1 MAYNISQ
8 PGNPVPEKIVVQKCA
23 GYQKRYRQYV
33 YIYICIY
40 WYAYMYKYSKGKVGY
55 PWESTRD
62 IYQHIPPIYGLY
74 NGFMEQ
80 YGVIFWE
87 KLLGYLPKG
96 TQLFPL
102 KYMYYMCKHKYIYIY
117 PTSSN
122 TTLWI
127 KNITHHH
134 IPSSSGTRN
143 LVTGS
148 TPTYQVWK
156 VGKTFVGHLSFGV
169 SVAFIGS
176 SWSFQNPSKIFD
188 IYDSW
193 SSWTLQLFKFLE

>member
-1 MAYNISQ
+1 M
-8 PGNPVPEKIVVQKCA
+8 
-23 GYQKRYRQYV
+23 

-117 PTSSN
+117 TQHLPTQHYESRTSPI
-122 TTLWI
+122 TTSHHPAEPGTWWLAPPQPIRFERSERLLLGTFRLAFLWRSLG
-127 KNITHHH
+127 HHD
-134 IPSSSGTRN
+134 
-143 LVTGS
+143 
-148 TPTYQVWK
+148 
-156 VGKTFVGHLSFGV
+156 
-169 SVAFIGS
+169 
-176 SWSFQNPSKIFD
+176 PSKIHPKYLIFM
-188 IYDSW
+188 IHGHHGPCNYSSFW
-193 SSWTLQLFKFLE
+193 SNSAPTKVKSGRLTNN